1 MCSEA
6 SPTSLKRAF
15 SMVLTQGLRHYRGN
29 GSQRGFQLWRN
40 CQQIALPSVDS
51 QSREMLPVPVMLYD
65 ALQILQR
72 IFLQV
77 AFDISREAFAQ
88 YLGASLQVPA
98 QGTFLTQRLVIRG
111 RERDQRDAH
120 DEGNNEPD
128 AE

>member
-1 MCSEA
+1 M
-6 SPTSLKRAF
+6 KRAY
-15 SMVLTQGLRHYRGN
+15 SMVLTQGLRHYGGN
-29 GSQRGFQLWRN
+29 CSQRGFQLRCN
-40 CQQIALPSVDS
+40 CQQIALPAVDR
-51 QSREMLPVPVMLYD
+51 QSREMLPVPEVLYD
-65 ALQILQR
+65 VLQILRR

-77 AFDISREAFAQ
+77 AFHISREAFAQ

-98 QGTFLTQRLVIRG
+98 QATLLTQRLVIRG